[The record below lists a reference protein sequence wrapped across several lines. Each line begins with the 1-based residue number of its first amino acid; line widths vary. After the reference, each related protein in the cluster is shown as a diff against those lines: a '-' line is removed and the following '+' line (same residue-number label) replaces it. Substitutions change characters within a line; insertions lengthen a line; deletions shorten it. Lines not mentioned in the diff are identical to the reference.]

1 MLKSSA
7 STGKGV
13 YGWSSVRVERTP
25 VAGSQ
30 VGAGMY
36 GEVAQKSVK
45 LPSVC
50 PGCLLFSI
58 KHENFILAIPAASAW
73 LDNMAASIL
82 IYADNHVPSPPY
94 YIASP
99 KIGSLDTW
107 VPFKVISERTGINP
121 QMARS
126 PARFIPLLQLSPHRP
141 NLSIESLPISTPIAT
156 KG

>member
-58 KHENFILAIPAASAW
+58 KH
-73 LDNMAASIL
+73 
-82 IYADNHVPSPPY
+82 
-94 YIASP
+94 
-99 KIGSLDTW
+99 
-107 VPFKVISERTGINP
+107 
-121 QMARS
+121 AR
-126 PARFIPLLQLSPHRP
+126 LKM
-141 NLSIESLPISTPIAT
+141 SLPSTLRSGKCALLDFT
-156 KG
+156 SCTYSV